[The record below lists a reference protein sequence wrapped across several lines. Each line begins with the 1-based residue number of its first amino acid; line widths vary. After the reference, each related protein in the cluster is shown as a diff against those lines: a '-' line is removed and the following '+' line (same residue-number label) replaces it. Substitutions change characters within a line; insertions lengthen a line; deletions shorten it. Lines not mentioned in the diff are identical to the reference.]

1 MSNIPDPAVYR
12 RLNRDRRISHG
23 AFRLWHCLRDHANAA
38 GKAWPSQRT
47 IAEAIGCKVHSLRRW
62 LTELVKAGYLRIRN
76 TGQNHHFEYQLLP
89 GEGADVLPEAATRGP
104 AQNGNTND
112 ASCCPSGRSALPK
125 AATPRVALKGNGSNP
140 IEVNPGSK
148 GAPPFTK
155 SLNLY
160 PREMDRLITDQKN
173 EIKRTPVAEAE
184 KLDALCNRL
193 GELETQK
200 YGCPVS
206 KQKHPQ
212 PTPSPCKPRPE
223 NELTDAQRQ
232 SMAQQL
238 AMHRKRLASPGA
250 IHPAGVQ
257 ANLPPPP
264 AATSQDQRVEKPD

>member
-1 MSNIPDPAVYR
+1 
-12 RLNRDRRISHG
+12 
-23 AFRLWHCLRDHANAA
+23 
-38 GKAWPSQRT
+38 
-47 IAEAIGCKVHSLRRW
+47 

-112 ASCCPSGRSALPK
+112 SSCCPSGRSALPK

-148 GAPPFTK
+148 GAPPSTK

-160 PREMDRLITDQKN
+160 PRELDRLIADQKN

-184 KLDALCNRL
+184 KGDALWNRL

-200 YGCPVS
+200 YGYPVS
-206 KQKHPQ
+206 KQKNPQ

-223 NELTDAQRQ
+223 NALTDAQRQ

-238 AMHRKRLASPGA
+238 AMHRKGLASPGA